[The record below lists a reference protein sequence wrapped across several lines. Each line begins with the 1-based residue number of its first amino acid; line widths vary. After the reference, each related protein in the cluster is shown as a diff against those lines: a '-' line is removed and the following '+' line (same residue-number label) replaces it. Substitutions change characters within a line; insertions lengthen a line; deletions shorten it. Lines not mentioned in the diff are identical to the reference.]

1 MTEPFTPTH
10 RVPSGGLP
18 AWREPDPNQ
27 TAVATLDPG
36 LDVRRVEQR
45 DDGWAHIVC
54 ANDWAAWVDG
64 RQLEPLEASAPG
76 APFLALAGP
85 DAFDTE
91 VFPLLQN
98 LLGSGEQTPPAAIV
112 PTPNP
117 EPPPVQ
123 APPAPRPQP
132 QTPTPQPQ
140 PAPAPTPQCTYPN
153 SIGVQGGSGSLG
165 PQGGSFTVTDPNV
178 VLSTGGLVN
187 CGKHYQLGFSD
198 GSASGYD
205 CKTSGF
211 NYNISNSVKVGD
223 SVSVAFRLPPNSCN

>member
-91 VFPLLQN
+91 VFPLLQKALRDYAA
-98 LLGSGEQTPPAAIV
+98 LLDDFNNQRIDLETFRRKAFETGHIV
-112 PTPNP
+112 RDSEAWILEIPT
-117 EPPPVQ
+117 
-123 APPAPRPQP
+123 ARWWR
-132 QTPTPQPQ
+132 
-140 PAPAPTPQCTYPN
+140 YD
-153 SIGVQGGSGSLG
+153 GVQL
-165 PQGGSFTVTDPNV
+165 TT
-178 VLSTGGLVN
+178 
-187 CGKHYQLGFSD
+187 
-198 GSASGYD
+198 
-205 CKTSGF
+205 
-211 NYNISNSVKVGD
+211 IE
-223 SVSVAFRLPPNSCN
+223 VSEAEAEARG